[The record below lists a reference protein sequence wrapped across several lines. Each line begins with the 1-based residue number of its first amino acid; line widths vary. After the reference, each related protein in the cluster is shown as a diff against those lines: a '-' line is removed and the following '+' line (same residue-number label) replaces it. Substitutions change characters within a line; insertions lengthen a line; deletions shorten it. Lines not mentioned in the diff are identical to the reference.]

1 MPAKAVRG
9 MPPPKKTAS
18 GIIVY
23 GAQVPDRRASGQPP
37 GIQCSSPL
45 QLPPQTPTQMH
56 PNQSTPPS
64 MDPPPPGAQPTQNQ
78 SHQSPSSDQM
88 NTNNASNNET
98 ASQSNDGSFNVIQ
111 ALIFNEF

>member
-1 MPAKAVRG
+1 
-9 MPPPKKTAS
+9 
-18 GIIVY
+18 
-23 GAQVPDRRASGQPP
+23 
-37 GIQCSSPL
+37 
-45 QLPPQTPTQMH
+45 
-56 PNQSTPPS
+56 

-111 ALIFNEF
+111 KLKETMQEEAKRFQPYPQGGSSAHDPSSGGGGGVINGSDKTGGSNETGGEPPGTGPDQSS